1 MSVEDFKSKSY
12 DFVIVGGGTAGLV
25 LASRLTENPNTHVL
39 VLEAGTSKLDD
50 PKINIPAL
58 FAQLYEDPEYDW
70 CFKSTPQQALNNR
83 IIAQPRGKVLG
94 GSSAINFLMAT
105 HATASEF
112 QHWEDLGNPGWNW
125 ESMTQYYRKSESFT
139 PPTTE
144 QTALYGTGS
153 FDRSLYGS
161 DGPVQLTM
169 PIGTGTSDATW
180 QPTLQALGIP
190 SNNDPR
196 VPGSLGG
203 WPLLKYTDS
212 TGKRTYAA
220 SAYYAPIAGRT
231 NLTVLTSAYVTK
243 MLLEPPEKSGG
254 LAKVAGVSFIID
266 KVEHVVRATK
276 ETILAG
282 GSYMSPK
289 LLELSGIGSSSL
301 LQKLGIDVVVD
312 NPAVGEN
319 LQDHPMV
326 PLNIEAQDGV
336 MGAESFRQPEVLQWA
351 MNEWVSGR
359 GGPLSS
365 GINGTAFLSTQSIAH
380 HIGQSP
386 DFMQG
391 IGVSRDDEHSPFLRK
406 LLASD
411 SEADLQF
418 SFAPTGFDP
427 YEGGERLSRLF
438 THTDPGNYLG
448 TVAVL
453 THPFSRG
460 AVHITSSDPQV
471 APSINPNYLDH
482 PVDFELLVQ
491 GVLFMQK
498 VFEAKPLA
506 DYVRDRQDG
515 SGKKIQD
522 SFKIPTRID
531 RGVAEKLVREG
542 TIPSWHPVGT
552 CAMLPRE
559 KGGVVNPQLKVYG
572 VDKLRVVDASIMPV
586 LLRGNIASA
595 VYAVA
600 EKAAD
605 IIKEEHN
612 L

>member
-1 MSVEDFKSKSY
+1 MSAQDLESKQY
-12 DFVIVGGGTAGLV
+12 DFVIIGGGTAGLV
-25 LASRLTENPNTHVL
+25 LASRLTENPETHVL
-39 VLEAGTSKLDD
+39 VLEAGASKLDD

-58 FAQLYEDPEYDW
+58 FTQLYEDPEYDW
-70 CFKSTPQQALNNR
+70 CFKSTPQRALNNR

-94 GSSAINFLMAT
+94 GTSAINFLMAS
-105 HATASEF
+105 HGTASEF

-125 ESMTQYYRKSESFT
+125 ESMLQYYRKSESFI
-139 PPTTE
+139 PPTKE
-144 QTALYGTGS
+144 QAALYGTGNY
-153 FDRSLYGS
+153 DRSLYGS

-169 PIGTGTSDATW
+169 PIGTGASDASW
-180 QPTLQALGIP
+180 QPTLQALSIP
-190 SNNDPR
+190 SDKDPR

-212 TGKRTYAA
+212 TGKRSYAA
-220 SAYYAPIAGRT
+220 SAYYASIAGRE
-231 NLTVLTSAYVTK
+231 NLTVLTNAYVTK
-243 MLLEPPEKSGG
+243 LLLDPPEKSGG
-254 LAKVAGVSFIID
+254 LAKVAGVSFILD

-312 NPAVGEN
+312 NAAVGEN

-326 PLNIEAQDGV
+326 PLIIEAQDGV

-351 MNEWVSGR
+351 LNEWMSGR

-365 GINGTAFLSTQSIAH
+365 GINGTSFLSTQSIAQ

-386 DFMQG
+386 DFMQS
-391 IGVSRDDEHSPFLRK
+391 IGTNRDDEHSPFLRR
-406 LLASD
+406 LLSSD
-411 SEADLQF
+411 SEADIQI
-418 SFAPTGFDP
+418 SFAPAGFDP
-427 YEGGERLSRLF
+427 YKGGESLSKLF
-438 THTDPGNYLG
+438 THPDPGNYLG
-448 TVAVL
+448 SVAVL

-460 AVHITSSDPQV
+460 SVHVISSDPQI
-471 APSINPNYLDH
+471 APSIDPNYLDH

-491 GVLFMQK
+491 GILFIQK
-498 VFEAKPLA
+498 VFETKPLA
-506 DYVRDRQDG
+506 DYVRDREDG
-515 SGKKIQD
+515 SGKKIQA
-522 SFKIPTRID
+522 SFGIPTRID
-531 RGVAEKLVREG
+531 RGIAEKLVREA

-572 VDKLRVVDASIMPV
+572 VDGLRVVDASIMPV
-586 LLRGNIASA
+586 LVRGNIATA
-595 VYAVA
+595 VYAIA

-605 IIKEEHN
+605 IIKEEYN

>member
-1 MSVEDFKSKSY
+1 MSVQDLESKSY
-12 DFVIVGGGTAGLV
+12 DFVIIGGGTAGLV
-25 LASRLTENPNTHVL
+25 LASRLTENPQTNVL
-39 VLEAGTSKLDD
+39 VLEAGASKLDD

-58 FAQLYEDPEYDW
+58 FTQLYEDPEYDW

-94 GSSAINFLMAT
+94 GTSAINFLMAS
-105 HATASEF
+105 HGTASEF
-112 QHWEDLGNPGWNW
+112 QHWEELGNPGWNW
-125 ESMTQYYRKSESFT
+125 ESMLQYYRKSESFN
-139 PPTTE
+139 PPTE
-144 QTALYGTGS
+144 
-153 FDRSLYGS
+153 DLYGS

-169 PIGTGTSDATW
+169 PIGTGASDASW

-190 SNNDPR
+190 SDTDPR

-212 TGKRTYAA
+212 TGKRSYAA
-220 SAYYAPIAGRT
+220 SAYYASIAGRP

-243 MLLEPPEKSGG
+243 MLLDAPEKSGG
-254 LAKVAGVSFIID
+254 SAKVAGVSFILD

-276 ETILAG
+276 GTILAG

-312 NPAVGEN
+312 NAAVGEN

-326 PLNIEAQDGV
+326 PLIIEAQDGV

-351 MNEWVSGR
+351 LNEWMSGR

-365 GINGTAFLSTQSIAH
+365 GINGTSFLSTQSIAR
-380 HIGQSP
+380 HIGQAP
-386 DFMQG
+386 DFMQS
-391 IGVSRDDEHSPFLRK
+391 IGTNRDDEHSPFLRK
-406 LLASD
+406 LLSSD
-411 SEADLQF
+411 SEADIQI
-418 SFAPTGFDP
+418 SFAPAGFDP
-427 YEGGERLSRLF
+427 YKGGEALSRLF
-438 THTDPGNYLG
+438 THPDPGNYLG
-448 TVAVL
+448 SVAVL

-460 AVHITSSDPQV
+460 SVHVTSSDPQI
-471 APSINPNYLDH
+471 APSIDPNYLDH

-491 GVLFMQK
+491 
-498 VFEAKPLA
+498 
-506 DYVRDRQDG
+506 DYVRDREDG

-531 RGVAEKLVREG
+531 RGIAEKLVREA

-586 LLRGNIASA
+586 LVRGNIATA
-595 VYAVA
+595 VYAIA

-605 IIKEEHN
+605 IIKEEYN

>member
-1 MSVEDFKSKSY
+1 MSAQDVESSSY
-12 DFVIVGGGTAGLV
+12 DFVIIGGGTAGLV
-25 LASRLTENPNTHVL
+25 LASRLTEKPDIRVL
-39 VLEAGTSKLDD
+39 VLEAGTSKLDLD
-50 PKINIPAL
+50 HIDDENS
-58 FAQLYEDPEYDW
+58 PEYDW
-70 CFKSTPQQALNNR
+70 CFKSTPQSALNNR

-105 HATASEF
+105 HASASEF
-112 QHWEDLGNPGWNW
+112 QQWEELGNPGWNW
-125 ESMTQYYRKSESFT
+125 ESILAYYRKSESFI
-139 PPTTE
+139 PPTAE

-153 FDRSLYGS
+153 FDRGLYGS
-161 DGPVQLTM
+161 DGPLQLTM
-169 PIGTGTSDATW
+169 PIGTGISDATW

-190 SNNDPR
+190 SNTDPR
-196 VPGSLGG
+196 LPGSLGG

-212 TGKRTYAA
+212 TGKRSYAA
-220 SAYYAPIAGRT
+220 SAYYASIAGRP
-231 NLTVLTSAYVTK
+231 NLTVVTSAYVTK
-243 MLLEPPEKSGG
+243 ILLEPSEESGG
-254 LAKVAGVSFIID
+254 LAKVTGVSFTVD

-282 GSYMSPK
+282 GAYMSPK
-289 LLELSGIGSSSL
+289 ILELSGIGSASL
-301 LQKLGIDVVVD
+301 LQKLGIDAVVD

-336 MGAESFRQPEVLQWA
+336 LGAESFRQPEVLEWA
-351 MNEWVSGR
+351 MNEWISGR

-365 GINGTAFLSTQSIAH
+365 GINGTAFLSSQSIAH

-386 DFMQG
+386 DFMQN
-391 IGVSRDDEHSPFLRK
+391 IGLHRDDEHSPFLRK

-411 SEADLQF
+411 SQADLQF
-418 SFAPTGFDP
+418 NFAPAGFDP
-427 YEGGERLSRLF
+427 YEGGETLSRLF
-438 THTDPGNYLG
+438 THTNPGKYLG
-448 TVAVL
+448 AVAVL

-460 AVHITSSDPQV
+460 SVHITSSDPQV
-471 APSINPNYLDH
+471 SPSIDPNYLDH

-498 VFEAKPLA
+498 VFETKPLA
-506 DYVRDRQDG
+506 NYVRDREDG
-515 SGKKIQD
+515 SGKKIQE

-531 RGVAEKLVREG
+531 RDVAEKLVREA

-559 KGGVVNPQLKVYG
+559 KGGVVNTQLQVYG

-586 LLRGNIASA
+586 LVRGNIAST
-595 VYAVA
+595 VYAIA

-605 IIKEEHN
+605 IIKEEYQ